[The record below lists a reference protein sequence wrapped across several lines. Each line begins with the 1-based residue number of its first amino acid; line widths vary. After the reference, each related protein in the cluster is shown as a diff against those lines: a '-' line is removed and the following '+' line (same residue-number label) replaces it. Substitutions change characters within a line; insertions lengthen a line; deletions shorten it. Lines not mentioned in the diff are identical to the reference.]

1 MDLRGVGENI
11 NLIKTQC
18 ANSQSY
24 LKKEEK
30 KKPERA
36 LEVIRQLCLPTDG
49 VIHDFPQV
57 WHLPGNLH
65 DVTSVLTN
73 EQLG

>member
-24 LKKEEK
+24 LKKEEEK
-30 KKPERA
+30 KKKARKGLRGHPAAVSANR
-36 LEVIRQLCLPTDG
+36 RSD
-49 VIHDFPQV
+49 
-57 WHLPGNLH
+57 
-65 DVTSVLTN
+65 S
-73 EQLG
+73 